1 LSVAPAIRGRRGK
14 DGEPRELGA
23 PRWFTY
29 LVLAVAVGLS
39 IFPFYWMFVASSND
53 SSAVNAVPPV
63 VVPGSEFGHRVHEIL
78 SRFPFGRA
86 FLNSFIVSLSVA
98 LLVVLLSSLAGYAFA
113 KMRFRGRNALFVIVV
128 GTMMIPTQLSVV
140 PLFMIMRDLGWV
152 NSLLALIVPSSVS
165 AFGVFW
171 MRQYIEGAVHD
182 ELIQAATV
190 DGANSFR
197 TFWHIVFPVIRP
209 AAAVLGLFSFMDAWN
224 DFLWPAIILN
234 TPDHYT
240 VQVALRQVQ
249 NQAYT
254 IDYGIAL
261 AGSLMATAP
270 LLLMFVLA
278 GRQLVSGLMEG
289 AVRG

>member
-1 LSVAPAIRGRRGK
+1 MSVFPATRGK
-14 DGEPRELGA
+14 HGEAAERPPLGA

-29 LVLAVAVGLS
+29 LVLAVAVALS
-39 IFPFYWMFVASSND
+39 VFPFYWMFVASSND

-63 VVPGSEFGHRVHEIL
+63 LVPGSEFDDRIDVIL
-78 SRFPFGRA
+78 SRFSFARA
-86 FLNSFIVSLSVA
+86 FLNSFVVALSVA
-98 LLVVLLSSLAGYAFA
+98 VLVVLFSSLAGYAFA
-113 KMRFRGRNALFVIVV
+113 KMRFKGRNVLFVIVV
-128 GTMMIPTQLSVV
+128 ATMMIPTQLSVV
-140 PLFMIMRDLGWV
+140 PLFMIMRELGWV
-152 NSLLALIVPSSVS
+152 NSLLALIVPSSAS

-190 DGANSFR
+190 DGANSFK
-197 TFWHIVFPVIRP
+197 TFWYVVFPVIRP
-209 AAAVLGLFSFMDAWN
+209 AAAVLGLFAFMDAWN

-234 TPDHYT
+234 SPDQYT

-249 NQAYT
+249 NQAFA